1 MMEYQSILHKK
12 LLDGNFVYTAE
23 TTPPDSSDQE
33 VLLKKTK
40 PLKNVADAV
49 NLTDSPGAKVHMSAL
64 TAAII
69 LIQNGIEPILQLTV
83 RDRNR
88 LALQG
93 DLIGASALGVHNIL
107 CLSGDDPKIGDQ
119 PDTVAVNDIDSL
131 TLIATANMMRNERK
145 FPSGRII
152 EPPPKLCI
160 GSAEV
165 PTTGKP
171 NPEKILNKIKTGVNF
186 FQTQYVFD
194 EKLLK
199 EYMKILEGVGILEKT
214 FFIIGLGPF
223 ASAKNAKWMNDNLF
237 GVNVPNKILKRLEQS
252 KDQQKESKKIC
263 LELIHHFKEI
273 DGVKG
278 VHLMGHNKEQIIS
291 EIIQESKKGSNL

>member
-1 MMEYQSILHKK
+1 MEYQSLLHKK

-23 TTPPDSSDQE
+23 TTPPDSADQE
-33 VLLKKTK
+33 VILTKTK
-40 PLKNVADAV
+40 PLKYIADAV

-69 LIQNGIEPILQLTV
+69 LAQNDIEPILQLTV

-93 DLIGASALGVHNIL
+93 DLVGASALGVHNIL

-119 PDTVAVNDIDSL
+119 PETIAVNDIDSL
-131 TLIATANMMRNERK
+131 TLVATADMMRRERK
-145 FPSGRII
+145 FPSGRLI

-160 GSAEV
+160 GGAEV
-165 PTTGKP
+165 PTEESP
-171 NPEKILNKIKTGVNF
+171 NTEKILNKIKTGINF

-194 EKLLK
+194 ERILK
-199 EYMKILEGVGILEKT
+199 EYMNVLEDVGILEKT

-223 ASAKNAKWMNDNLF
+223 ASAKSAKWMNDNLF
-237 GVNVPNKILKRLEQS
+237 GVNVPDKIIKRLEQS
-252 KDQQKESKKIC
+252 KDQKEESKKIC
-263 LELIHHFKEI
+263 LELILRFKEI
-273 DGVKG
+273 KG
-278 VHLMGHNKEQIIS
+278 VNGIHLMGHNKE
-291 EIIQESKKGSNL
+291 EIIAEIILESRKSNNE

>member
-1 MMEYQSILHKK
+1 MEYQSLFHKK

-23 TTPPDSSDQE
+23 TTPPDSADQE
-33 VLLKKTK
+33 VILTKTK
-40 PLKNVADAV
+40 PLKYIADAV

-69 LIQNGIEPILQLTV
+69 LAQNDIEPILQLTV

-93 DLIGASALGVHNIL
+93 DLVGASALGVHNIL

-119 PDTVAVNDIDSL
+119 PETIAVNDIDSL
-131 TLIATANMMRNERK
+131 TLVATADLMRRKGK
-145 FPSGRII
+145 FPSGRLI
-152 EPPPKLCI
+152 EPPPKFCI
-160 GSAEV
+160 GGAEV
-165 PTTGKP
+165 PTEGKP
-171 NPEKILNKIKTGVNF
+171 NTEKILNKIKTGINF

-194 EKLLK
+194 KKILK
-199 EYMKILEGVGILEKT
+199 EYMKVLGDVGILEKT

-223 ASAKNAKWMNDNLF
+223 TSAKSAKWMNNNLF
-237 GVNVPNKILKRLEQS
+237 GVNVPEKIIKRLEQS
-252 KDQQKESKKIC
+252 KDEKEESKKIC

-273 DGVKG
+273 NGVMG
-278 VHLMGHNKEQIIS
+278 VHLMGHNKEEIIA
-291 EIIQESKKGSNL
+291 EIIQESRKNKN

>member
-1 MMEYQSILHKK
+1 MEYQSLFHKK

-23 TTPPDSSDQE
+23 TTPPDSADQE
-33 VLLKKTK
+33 VILTKTK
-40 PLKNVADAV
+40 PLKYIADAV

-69 LIQNGIEPILQLTV
+69 LAQNDIEPILQLTV

-93 DLIGASALGVHNIL
+93 DLVGASALGVHNIL

-119 PDTVAVNDIDSL
+119 PETIAVNDIDSL
-131 TLIATANMMRNERK
+131 TLVATADLMRRKGK
-145 FPSGRII
+145 FPSGRLI

-160 GSAEV
+160 GGAEV
-165 PTTGKP
+165 PTEGKP
-171 NPEKILNKIKTGVNF
+171 NTEKILNKIKTGINF

-194 EKLLK
+194 KKILK
-199 EYMKILEGVGILEKT
+199 EYMKVLGDVGILEKT

-223 ASAKNAKWMNDNLF
+223 TSAKSAKWMNNNLF
-237 GVNVPNKILKRLEQS
+237 GVNVPEKIIKRLEQS
-252 KDQQKESKKIC
+252 KDEKEESKKIC

-273 DGVKG
+273 NGVMG
-278 VHLMGHNKEQIIS
+278 VHLMGHNKEEIIA
-291 EIIQESKKGSNL
+291 EIIQESRKNKN

>member
-1 MMEYQSILHKK
+1 MEYQSLLHKK

-23 TTPPDSSDQE
+23 TTPPDSADQE
-33 VLLKKTK
+33 VILTKTK
-40 PLKNVADAV
+40 PLKYIADAV

-69 LIQNGIEPILQLTV
+69 LAQNDIEPILQLTV

-93 DLIGASALGVHNIL
+93 DLVGASALGVHNIL

-119 PDTVAVNDIDSL
+119 PETIAVNDIDSL
-131 TLIATANMMRNERK
+131 TLVATADLMRRKGK
-145 FPSGRII
+145 FPSGRLI
-152 EPPPKLCI
+152 EPPPKLFI
-160 GSAEV
+160 GGAEV
-165 PTTGKP
+165 PTEGKP
-171 NPEKILNKIKTGVNF
+171 NTEKILNKIKTGINF

-194 EKLLK
+194 KKILK
-199 EYMKILEGVGILEKT
+199 EYMKVLDDVGILEKT

-223 ASAKNAKWMNDNLF
+223 TSAKSAKWMNNNLF
-237 GVNVPNKILKRLEQS
+237 GVNVPEKIIKRLEQS
-252 KDQQKESKKIC
+252 KDEKEESKKIC

-273 DGVKG
+273 NGVKG
-278 VHLMGHNKEQIIS
+278 VHLMGHNKEEIIA
-291 EIIQESKKGSNL
+291 EIIQESRKNNN